1 MESNC
6 HRYGVAGRK
15 NMAKPTPKAR
25 DSRTGQSVKKKNQ
38 TTGQLLKRKPC
49 RLKNITLQKMK
60 GNLKIQRKS
69 I

>member
-25 DSRTGQSVKKKNQ
+25 DSRTGQSVKKK
-38 TTGQLLKRKPC
+38 KPNH
-49 RLKNITLQKMK
+49 RTIAEKKTMQA
-60 GNLKIQRKS
+60 
-69 I
+69 